1 MLWIRLVFI
10 SCLALMTISGST
22 SVAQQPSTVKL
33 VETAVV
39 GRVTDRWGQPMH
51 FPNGLQMIF
60 FKFHSKSWEPKL
72 WAHIPVRP
80 DADGKF
86 QSSGVFPI
94 DSVFMIGLINH
105 ASGRD
110 RAKIDVG
117 LQALDARG
125 QPMHFPN
132 GLRVE
137 LSQYGRQAWP
147 PGTVAVMSGSP
158 DDLGRMWPKMDI
170 PVNAI
175 TLRNFTLLAQ
185 GKGM

>member
-1 MLWIRLVFI
+1 MRWSPLVLAP
-10 SCLALMTISGST
+10 CLALMTVSGSVST
-22 SVAQQPSTVKL
+22 AQQVSAVKL

-72 WAHIPVRP
+72 WARIPVRP
-80 DADGKF
+80 DAEGRF

-94 DSVFMIGLINH
+94 DSLFMIGLIKH
-105 ASGRD
+105 ASGMD

-125 QPMHFPN
+125 QPMQFPN

-147 PGTVAVMSGSP
+147 LGTVAVISGSP